1 MPTTTNPAG
10 LFKIRLAEL
19 ATTNPEVK
27 SLTIDAL
34 VDEITRT
41 HDGDEHSQQ
50 LIFNDLLN
58 EVDPYWRVK
67 VSH

>member
-1 MPTTTNPAG
+1 MPTTTNPAE

-27 SLTIDAL
+27 NLTVDAL

-50 LIFNDLLN
+50 LIFNHVLS
-58 EVDPYWRVK
+58 EADPYWRVK